1 MWRWYLGLSAAPAV
15 MVGFAY
21 RLLPESARYLGVIGR
36 NDEALKVLEEIARIN
51 GKPHILC
58 LNPEESIGEEEAKAR
73 FKPAPAFEAS
83 NGE

>member
-21 RLLPESARYLGVIGR
+21 RLLPESARYLGVIGKT
-36 NDEALKVLEEIARIN
+36 DEALKILEEIARVN
-51 GKPHILC
+51 GKPW
-58 LNPEESIGEEEAKAR
+58 ETKAQ
-73 FKPAPAFEAS
+73 FTPASVFEAS